1 MLFCYEN
8 TLTYSI
14 HISDQKFENSMGL
27 LFISSHYV
35 CIKDF
40 DKFMFSKTKNKNKKY
55 FCKSCWQCFSS
66 KNLLREY
73 EKVCLK
79 INGEQAVKLEKGTI
93 EFKNYCQQMPVP
105 FKFYAGFECILEGV
119 ESNAGENAAYKF
131 IKPILEE
138 HEHCKK
144 IMKKHFNKNL
154 IMTEKEEENFQP
166 SNTCWICKKLIE
178 DEIIRE
184 NCHTTRKYWGTAH
197 WKCNVNL
204 KLTKIVPL
212 IFHNLKGYDSHLII
226 NEIGK
231 FDVKVDVI
239 PNGLEKYMTFTIN
252 KNLIFIDSMQFMN
265 SSLQKLVQNWSDNDF
280 KYLTW

>member
-1 MLFCYEN
+1 MHSKYQD
-8 TLTYSI
+8 
-14 HISDQKFENSMGL
+14 HIPCSFFYKLVRIDNK
-27 LFISSHYV
+27 
-35 CIKDF
+35 
-40 DKFMFSKTKNKNKKY
+40 FSKPIVLY
-55 FCKSCWQCFSS
+55 
-66 KNLLREY
+66 R
-73 EKVCLK
+73 
-79 INGEQAVKLEKGTI
+79 
-93 EFKNYCQQMPVP
+93 
-105 FKFYAGFECILEGV
+105 
-119 ESNAGENAAYKF
+119 GENAAYKF

-239 PNGLEKYMTFTIN
+239 PNGLEKYMAFTIN

-265 SSLQKLVQNWSDNDF
+265 CSLEKLVKNWSDNDF
-280 KYLTW
+280 KYLTWEYWFGKFNAPKTKRCLSLQIHEKFWKIFWKKITWLKKFL